1 MLLPSPGD
9 LVDRAVR
16 ERYQVKIVVGARL
29 NIRRDAEVPTEEQA
43 FTLGDVEL
51 GQVVGDAIFEK
62 RIVDRD
68 PSPISRQLEAEEL
81 PAHQVRHGGS
91 GYQHGSRLRVRRRF
105 RRRVNSQPS
114 RDRPGWPK
122 FSRDE
127 IWLLGSDSAA
137 ATEVASITS
146 KLDCSTID
154 SSLAT
159 VF

>member
-16 ERYQVKIVVGARL
+16 ERYHVKIVVGARL

-51 GQVVGDAIFEK
+51 GQVVGHAIFEK

-68 PSPISRQLEAEEL
+68 PSPISRQLEAEEV

-91 GYQHGSRLRVRRRF
+91 GNQIAAVLPAEAPPLMKPIAPGATSNFQLNSGSL
-105 RRRVNSQPS
+105 
-114 RDRPGWPK
+114 
-122 FSRDE
+122 
-127 IWLLGSDSAA
+127 
-137 ATEVASITS
+137 
-146 KLDCSTID
+146 
-154 SSLAT
+154 
-159 VF
+159 